1 MKPMFFGDS
10 KRKLYGVYDAPSG
23 AQRRSHAVLLCYPG
37 MQEYGTSMWGFR
49 RLAAMLAQAG
59 HHVFRFDYF
68 GTGDSAGRMEE
79 GTASTWVQDIQ
90 QAALE
95 LQDLSGARQL
105 SIVGKRLG
113 AALAVR
119 ACRAGVDAQRVV
131 LWDPVVNGSAYVS
144 ELEMWDARRNLL
156 LLHPERR
163 GPGRAELLGYPFPK
177 ALRAELELMQLQ
189 LEPPKS
195 AKKIAIFS
203 SDERVSYGLLND
215 AYRKAGLVSDL
226 HIVSDS
232 DGSGSEAGAQ
242 GRAQLSGSI
251 LAEMASA
258 LGEVLA
264 A

>member
-10 KRKLYGVYDAPSG
+10 KRKLYGVYDPPSG

-37 MQEYGTSMWGFR
+37 IQEYGTSMWGFR

-68 GTGDSAGRMEE
+68 GTGDSAGRVED
-79 GTASTWVQDIQ
+79 GTMKDWVQDVQ

-95 LQDLSGARQL
+95 LRDLSGARHL
-105 SIVGKRLG
+105 SVVGKRLG

-119 ACRAGVDAQRVV
+119 ACRAGLDAQRVV
-131 LWDPVVNGSAYVS
+131 LWDPVVRGSSYVS
-144 ELEMWDARRNLL
+144 ELELWDARRNLL
-156 LLHPERR
+156 LLHAERR
-163 GPGRAELLGYPFPK
+163 GPSRSELLGYRFPP
-177 ALRAELELMQLQ
+177 ALRHELEELQ
-189 LEPPKS
+189 LDREPPLGTRKVC
-195 AKKIAIFS
+195 IFV
-203 SDERVSYGLLND
+203 SDERRSYGMLAD
-215 AYRKAGLVSDL
+215 GYREANLSCEMKKVSEG
-226 HIVSDS
+226 
-232 DGSGSEAGAQ
+232 DGNEAGAQ

-251 LAEMASA
+251 LAEMTSE

>member
-23 AQRRSHAVLLCYPG
+23 AERRSHAVLFCYPG
-37 MQEYGTSMWGFR
+37 VQEYGTSLWDFR

-59 HHVFRFDYF
+59 HHVFRFDYL
-68 GTGDSAGRMEE
+68 GTGDSAGGAED
-79 GTASTWVQDIQ
+79 GNVADWVRNIA
-90 QAALE
+90 QAAEE
-95 LQDLSGARQL
+95 LRELSGARQL

-119 ACRAGVDAQRVV
+119 ACRAGLDARRLV

-156 LLHPERR
+156 LLHAERR
-163 GPGRAELLGYPFPK
+163 GPGRPELLGYPFPR
-177 ALRAELELMQLQ
+177 ALRQQ
-189 LEPPKS
+189 LEELRLDREPPTGVGKVC
-195 AKKIAIFS
+195 IFS
-203 SDERVSYGLLND
+203 TDERSAYGTLAA
-215 AYRKAGLVSDL
+215 AYREVGLPSELRVVAL
-226 HIVSDS
+226 Q
-232 DGSGSEAGAQ
+232 SGGEAGAQ

-251 LAEMASA
+251 LAEMASE
-258 LGEVLA
+258 LGGVLA